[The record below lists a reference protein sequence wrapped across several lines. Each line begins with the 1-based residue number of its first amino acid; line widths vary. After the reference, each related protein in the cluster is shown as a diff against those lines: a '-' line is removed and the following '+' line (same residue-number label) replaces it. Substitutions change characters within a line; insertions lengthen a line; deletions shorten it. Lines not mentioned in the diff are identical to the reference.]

1 MKLLNKTSIYY
12 LVFALPVFVVC
23 SGLLYYFIS
32 KQIIDGL
39 DESLSKKKTVI
50 EHKLKSG
57 ISPDFLKDDEITFK
71 LLGEN
76 TGDFNYHISDT
87 LLYDSM
93 EAEMIPFRTYR
104 TIVNDGNN
112 NYELSINKSYIET
125 DDLIASI
132 LYPVIFLFIALLAGF
147 FLINWFISRK
157 LWLPFYKTLKQ
168 LDHYKI
174 DETQIEFD
182 SSAIKEFSELN
193 LVLTSMTEKI
203 HNDFICQ
210 KQFIE
215 NASHEIQTP
224 LAVIKNKIELLIQS
238 KKISEA
244 DMQIIQSVYN
254 ASNKLSSLNKA
265 LLLLSK
271 IENNQFKEVEE
282 IRFNQ
287 LIEQILD
294 RFTDIISLKNI
305 HLSKRLDGKI
315 IHKMNPVLA
324 DILISNLIQNAIR
337 HNITNG
343 TITIQLLEKS
353 IIISNTGSTSVGNTT
368 ELFERF
374 KKSETSTESIGLGL
388 AIVKEICDNYTI
400 EINYTCINTIHTV
413 QLNF

>member
-104 TIVNDGNN
+104 TIVNDGNH

-238 KKISEA
+238 KTISEA

-324 DILISNLIQNAIR
+324 DILISNLIQNSIR

>member
-238 KKISEA
+238 KTISEA

>member
-324 DILISNLIQNAIR
+324 DILISNLIQNSIR

>member
-238 KKISEA
+238 KTISEA

-324 DILISNLIQNAIR
+324 DILISNLIQNSIR